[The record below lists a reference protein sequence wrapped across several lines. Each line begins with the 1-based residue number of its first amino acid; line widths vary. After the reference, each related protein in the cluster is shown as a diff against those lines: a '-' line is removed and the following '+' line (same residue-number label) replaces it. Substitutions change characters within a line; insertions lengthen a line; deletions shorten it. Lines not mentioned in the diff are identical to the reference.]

1 MIIDRYLIAEILQTM
16 MAVLLVLLLIF
27 MGRYFALFLSYAVDG
42 DITASVVIDLLLLRT
57 VSALNMM
64 LPFALYI
71 AVLVSFGRMYKDNE
85 MTALAASGVSIHRVA
100 YSIIGLGLFFAI
112 LVAVIALWISPWSE
126 DKRKIVEV
134 EAGKAS
140 IVESLSPGQ
149 FNQFSK
155 RKDAVFYVGAIAEDR
170 KSFKNVFLQL
180 DLDGKADV
188 YSADSGYIHRD
199 EVTGDRYLVLV
210 NGFRYLGNPGDQDF
224 LVQEYEKNAVR
235 LALPKIGHQTRR
247 KRATP
252 TMELL
257 KQQKPKDMAELQWR
271 ISLPVST
278 LLLAVLGL
286 LISRTSPRQGRFAKL
301 FVAILV
307 YVIYNNLMSI
317 ARSWIEQNKI
327 PVELGIWWVHL
338 ILIAIIAVMLYQQM
352 TGSRFRFRS
361 A

>member
-1 MIIDRYLIAEILQTM
+1 

-57 VSALNMM
+57 MSALNMM

-85 MTALAASGVSIHRVA
+85 MTALAASGVSIHRIA
-100 YSIIGLGLFFAI
+100 YSIMGLGLFFAVV
-112 LVAVIALWISPWSE
+112 VAVISLWISPWSD
-126 DKRKIVEV
+126 DKRRTVEV

-170 KSFKNVFLQL
+170 KSFENVFLQL
-180 DLDGKADV
+180 ELDGKSDV
-188 YSADSGYIHRD
+188 YSANSGYIHRD
-199 EVTGDRYLVLV
+199 EETGDRYLVLV
-210 NGFRYLGNPGDQDF
+210 DGFRYLGNPGDQDF
-224 LVQEYEKNAVR
+224 LMQEFEKNAIR
-235 LALPKIGHQTRR
+235 LALPKFGNQTRQ
-247 KRATP
+247 KHATP
-252 TMELL
+252 TLDL
-257 KQQKPKDMAELQWR
+257 IKQGKPKDMAELQWR
-271 ISLPVST
+271 VSLPVST

-338 ILIAIIAVMLYQQM
+338 VLIFIISVMLFQQI
-352 TGSRFRFRS
+352 TGRRFRLKS